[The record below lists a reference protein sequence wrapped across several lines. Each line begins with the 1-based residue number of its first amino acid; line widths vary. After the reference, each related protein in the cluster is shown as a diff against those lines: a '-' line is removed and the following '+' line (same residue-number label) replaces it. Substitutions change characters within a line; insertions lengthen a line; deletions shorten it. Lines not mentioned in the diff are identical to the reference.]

1 MSESRREKQSLST
14 PWDLILGT
22 RSQIRALR
30 VLERD
35 REPMTV
41 RELSRRAGEHLRST
55 QTAVSRLI
63 ETGLFQRV
71 GTGSQQLVRW
81 NASHPLA
88 ASLREI
94 FRAERERYER
104 VVDAIVT
111 LVHEHAERAQFV
123 WMTEQPEGRS
133 STIEIG
139 LLANSS
145 DVDQLVDAL
154 RTAVVPLMRS
164 EDLLIEV
171 SGWSLA
177 DLKLV
182 GESPL
187 PPSDRLRQLWGVLPA
202 ELSTNELG
210 DSQRARSHQRIDE
223 ELHDRAM
230 RLASI
235 LTSRPELV
243 RMARE
248 EISAQLEKV
257 GPQEAQTL
265 REWQQVLD
273 GMSVTKLARWLVSDS
288 EQAIRLRQ
296 SMPLAFL
303 KATEMDPDRTR
314 GRRS

>member
-1 MSESRREKQSLST
+1 MKTGDREKQSLST

-41 RELSRRAGEHLRST
+41 RELSRRADEHLRST
-55 QTAVSRLI
+55 QTAVSRLL

-88 ASLREI
+88 ASLSEI

-104 VVDAIVT
+104 VVNAIVA
-111 LVHEHAERAQFV
+111 LVHERAESAQFV
-123 WMTEQPEGRS
+123 WMTEQSAGRS
-133 STIEIG
+133 SSIEIG

-145 DVDQLVDAL
+145 NVDLLVDAL

-164 EDLLIEV
+164 EELLIEV
-171 SGWSLA
+171 RGWSLA

-202 ELSTNELG
+202 ELRTNEFEK
-210 DSQRARSHQRIDE
+210 SQRARSHQRIDE
-223 ELHDRAM
+223 ELHDRAV

-235 LTSRPELV
+235 ITSRPELV
-243 RMARE
+243 RLARE
-248 EISAQLEKV
+248 EIADRLEEV

-273 GMSVTKLARWLVSDS
+273 GMSVTKLAHWLVSER
-288 EQAIRLRQ
+288 EQAVRLRQ
-296 SMPLAFL
+296 SMPLVFL
-303 KATEMDPDRTR
+303 RATERTQD
-314 GRRS
+314 